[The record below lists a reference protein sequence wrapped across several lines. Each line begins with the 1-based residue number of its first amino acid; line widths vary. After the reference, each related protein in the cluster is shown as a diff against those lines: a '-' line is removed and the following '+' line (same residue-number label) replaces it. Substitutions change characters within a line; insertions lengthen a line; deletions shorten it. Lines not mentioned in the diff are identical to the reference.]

1 MDPKHKTFINDTLGG
16 VEIFSDEQ
24 QLDLTTS
31 IWFYV
36 IQWLLILPTL
46 YLNILVFRMAMR
58 DAVTLSLEL
67 KVYSFFNILSS
78 MYILIFMG
86 VIKFAF
92 PASSTVG
99 SWYCHI
105 SNIALSLDMW
115 RVTVFS
121 TSVAVHRYIFIM
133 YRETVK
139 ASNKREKRVIW
150 TILIAKWLMLL
161 VFTAKFIIF
170 NDKDQFAKVWITVC
184 NGETIGSLPTDNSTL
199 SMSQYMAKNLFFV
212 LTEDKSALITS
223 FGDISNGAV
232 AYSLMVF
239 CVVVDVLILATTLN
253 IGEGLMYYRTA
264 KYMKT

>member
-1 MDPKHKTFINDTLGG
+1 MDQKHKTFISDTLGG

-58 DAVTLSLEL
+58 DAVALSLEL
-67 KVYSFFNILSS
+67 KVYSFCNILSS
-78 MYILIFMG
+78 IYILVFMG
-86 VIKFAF
+86 VIKFSF

-139 ASNKREKRVIW
+139 ASNKRENRVIW
-150 TILIAKWLMLL
+150 AILIAKWLILL

-184 NGETIGSLPTDNSTL
+184 NGEMIGSSLPDNSTL
-199 SMSQYMAKNLFFV
+199 TPSEYIAQNSFFV
-212 LTEDKSALITS
+212 LTEDKSALITL
-223 FGDISNGAV
+223 FGDIRTGAV
-232 AYSLMVF
+232 AYFLMVL
-239 CVVVDVLILATTLN
+239 CIVVDVLILATTLN
-253 IGEGLMYYRTA
+253 LGEGLMYYRIA

>member
-1 MDPKHKTFINDTLGG
+1 MVQKHKTFINASLGDMEFFG
-16 VEIFSDEQ
+16 DEQ

-58 DAVTLSLEL
+58 DAVALSLEL

-184 NGETIGSLPTDNSTL
+184 NGETIGSLPTNNSTL

-232 AYSLMVF
+232 AYVLIVL
-239 CVVVDVLILATTLN
+239 CIIVDVLILATTLN
-253 IGEGLMYYRTA
+253 IGEGLIYYRIA

>member
-1 MDPKHKTFINDTLGG
+1 MDQKHQTFINGTLGG
-16 VEIFSDEQ
+16 VNFFSDEQ

-36 IQWLLILPTL
+36 IQWLLMLPTL

-58 DAVTLSLEL
+58 DAVALSLEL
-67 KVYSFFNILSS
+67 KVYSLCNILSS
-78 MYILIFMG
+78 IYILAFMG

-115 RVTVFS
+115 RATVFS
-121 TSVAVHRYIFIM
+121 TSVVVHRYIFIM

-139 ASNKREKRVIW
+139 ASNKRENRVIW
-150 TILIAKWLMLL
+150 GILIAKWLILL

-170 NDKDQFAKVWITVC
+170 NDKNLFAKVWITVC
-184 NGETIGSLPTDNSTL
+184 NGEMIGSPPTDNSTL
-199 SMSQYMAKNLFFV
+199 TLSQYIAKNAFYV

-223 FGDISNGAV
+223 LGDISIGAV
-232 AYSLMVF
+232 AYFLIVL
-239 CVVVDVLILATTLN
+239 CIIVDVLILATTLN
-253 IGEGLMYYRTA
+253 LGEGLMYYRIA

>member
-1 MDPKHKTFINDTLGG
+1 MVQKHNTIINASLGG
-16 VEIFSDEQ
+16 MEFFGVEQ

-58 DAVTLSLEL
+58 DAITLSLEL
-67 KVYSFFNILSS
+67 KVYSLCNILSS

-184 NGETIGSLPTDNSTL
+184 NGETIGSLPTNNSTL

-223 FGDISNGAV
+223 FGDLSNGAV
-232 AYSLMVF
+232 AYGLMVF